1 MYVCM
6 YVCMYVYIYIHISLP
21 HLFTL
26 SLSLY
31 IYIFTYDL
39 SIQFTTEKTA
49 HFIMLKKK
57 KNNENTRT
65 DKKRKPDTSLH
76 ENLKQERYSA
86 EFLVI
91 FYYRMLLTS
100 FKYKPFL
107 P

>member
-1 MYVCM
+1 
-6 YVCMYVYIYIHISLP
+6 
-21 HLFTL
+21 
-26 SLSLY
+26 
-31 IYIFTYDL
+31 
-39 SIQFTTEKTA
+39 
-49 HFIMLKKK
+49 MLKKK